1 MEINEMMRIDA
12 FTERLASA
20 DPTPGGGG
28 AAALVGAQAAALAE
42 MAARITAKNP
52 RYAEVA
58 MEMADCATQAAAY
71 RRQLLALIADDA
83 QAFAGWMA
91 AWKQP
96 ADAPERDTLLREA
109 SATATEVPLVL
120 AETAAA
126 VVVLAE
132 RLLPQVTAG
141 IRADAE
147 LAVIFGRAAVEGALC
162 NVRIN
167 MEGRPHDATR
177 SAWEERVRNVLHR
190 AGINGT

>member
-1 MEINEMMRIDA
+1 MEINEMMRINV

-20 DPTPGGGG
+20 EPTPGGGG

-42 MAARITAKNP
+42 MAARITEKNP
-52 RYAEVA
+52 RYAQVA
-58 MEMADCATQAAAY
+58 AEMADYAMQAAAY
-71 RRQLLALIADDA
+71 RRQLLTLIADDA
-83 QAFAGWMA
+83 QAFTALMA

-96 ADAPERDTLLREA
+96 ADAPGRDEILRDA
-109 SATATEVPLVL
+109 SAAATEVPLVL

-132 RLLPQVTAG
+132 RLLPRVTAG

-147 LAVIFGRAAVEGALC
+147 LAVIFGRAAVEGALY

-167 MEGRPHDATR
+167 MESRPHDATR
-177 SAWEERVRNVLHR
+177 SAWEERVRCVLHN
-190 AGINGT
+190 AGISGT